1 MSNIAY
7 LFIALGLS
15 VVLSV
20 VMWLARFRKPKTFMS
35 SIDDFRREMDALG
48 RDPNDP
54 EPKRWA
60 TRPGVKPEPI
70 VPAPEQGDLARKL
83 KQARQDKRD
92 GYDTYDP
99 HDSHDPYD
107 QGR

>member
-1 MSNIAY
+1 MQNLIY
-7 LFIALGLS
+7 LLVALGLS

-20 VMWLARFRKPKTFMS
+20 CVWLAQRKPKTFMS

-54 EPKRWA
+54 EPKRWQ
-60 TRPGVKPEPI
+60 TRPAAKPEPI

-92 GYDTYDP
+92 GYDPYDN
-99 HDSHDPYD
+99 YD